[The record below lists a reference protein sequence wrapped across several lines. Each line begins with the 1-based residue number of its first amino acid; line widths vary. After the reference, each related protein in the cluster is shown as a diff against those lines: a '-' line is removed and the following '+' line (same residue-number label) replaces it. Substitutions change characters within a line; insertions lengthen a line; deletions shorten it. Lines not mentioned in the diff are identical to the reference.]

1 MEAGSIKEGK
11 IVTFYSY
18 KGGVGRTMSL
28 ANTAFLAAANGVKV
42 LVMDWDLEAPGLAY
56 YFRGLLEPSVAKELK
71 DSAGLLDVLYGWR
84 DDLTSLYDEDEV
96 SNLID
101 IMGAGEP
108 FANVVRPL
116 VAPELFDFPIV
127 LDYIGAGG
135 RVIGSGSGLPYEE
148 ALAQFSWT
156 DFFEQHSGGFVLE
169 SLKSWAKLNYDLILI
184 DSRTGFADVAG
195 ICAMQLPDELA
206 LCFVLNRQNIDGIA
220 RVSAA
225 IRDKRQDEIVL
236 RAVPMRVHRSESS
249 EGSDA
254 TARAIAELTKVGGF
268 SRSAIIEDIKSLS
281 IRAYDDVPFYET
293 LSVFVSPNPQFD
305 GLTLS
310 YLSLA
315 SKICGQDFS
324 IPDFDQET
332 VSLIKKRLAP
342 KLVTIEY
349 LGGLSS
355 AEPERALEEL
365 NVYIESA
372 YDAVLSGE
380 AVDNDYLKAL
390 VHSVVQIA
398 SRASPSAAVDLR
410 NSGIDLLR
418 ALYLI
423 EGEDWKSSFIALIQD
438 AVDFPYFMDQEQVI
452 ALLEELDVLLSDS
465 SQVVHRLRRIAY
477 RRQAARILI
486 RHEDVGPALLVL
498 DEILLLRDGL
508 VESSVSL
515 AADQV
520 SSLQLALV
528 DTMVMR
534 ALIEYQG
541 DLNLSLS
548 CFFNALNVCEFVSE
562 ADAAGIEGLKYE
574 IYFNLATKFVGLVSD
589 VDASEYAIRAIA
601 MTTVAYHA
609 VTSFDTLSKVVLKVG
624 PSESLRFC
632 EAAFA
637 MNELR
642 LKSYM
647 VSFFGRHARSA
658 QAFLDVISDLA
669 FSINCVGER
678 DRVKSAFIFLSEIAL
693 QFFKGIERKRQIIGD
708 GKVEN
713 IFERMNLLQ
722 QLFHSVGVG
731 FEWETDIRSHRV
743 FSKNIIRNSGES
755 DD

>member
-1 MEAGSIKEGK
+1 METGSVKEGK

-56 YFRGLLEPSVAKELK
+56 YFRGLLEPSIAKELK
-71 DSAGLLDVLYGWR
+71 DSAGILDVLYGWR
-84 DDLTSLYDEDEV
+84 DDLTSVYDEDDV
-96 SNLID
+96 SHLID
-101 IMGAGEP
+101 VMGKGEP
-108 FANVVRPL
+108 FANVVRSL
-116 VAPELFDFPIV
+116 VAPELFNFPIV

-135 RVIGSGSGLPYEE
+135 RIIGSGSGLPYEE

-156 DFFEQHSGGFVLE
+156 DFFDQHSGGFVLE
-169 SLKSWAKLNYDLILI
+169 ALKSWAKSNYELILI

-268 SRSAIIEDIKSLS
+268 SRSAILEDIKNLS

-305 GLTLS
+305 GLSLS

-324 IPDFDQET
+324 IPDFDQDS

-349 LGGLSS
+349 LGDLSS

-390 VHSVVQIA
+390 VQSVGQIA
-398 SRASPSAAVDLR
+398 GRASPAAAVDLR
-410 NSGIDLLR
+410 SRGIDLLR

-423 EGEDWKSSFIALIQD
+423 EGEDWKSYFIALIQD
-438 AVDFPYFMDQEQVI
+438 AVDFPFFMDQEQVV

-465 SQVVHRLRRIAY
+465 AQVVQRLRRIVY

-486 RHEDVGPALLVL
+486 RHDDVGPALQAVE
-498 DEILLLRDGL
+498 DILSQRNNLI
-508 VESSVSL
+508 ESAVSL
-515 AADQV
+515 AVDQIE
-520 SSLQLALV
+520 SLQIALV
-528 DTMVMR
+528 DTMVIR
-534 ALIEYQG
+534 ALIEYPENS
-541 DLNLSLS
+541 DLSLS
-548 CFFNALNVCEFVSE
+548 WYFNALNVCEGISE
-562 ADAAGIEGLKYE
+562 GDAASLEGLRYE
-574 IYFNLATKFVGLVSD
+574 IYFNLATKFTGVISEA
-589 VDASEYAIRAIA
+589 DAAEYAIQAISMA
-601 MTTVAYHA
+601 TVVYQAI
-609 VTSFDTLSKVVLKVG
+609 SNFDTLSKVVLKAG
-624 PSESLRFC
+624 SLESLRFC
-632 EAAFA
+632 EASFA

-642 LKSYM
+642 YKSYM
-647 VSFFGRHARSA
+647 VSFFGRHAKSA

-669 FSINCVGER
+669 FSINCVSER
-678 DRVKSAFIFLSEIAL
+678 ERVKLAFVFLSEIAL

-713 IFERMNLLQ
+713 IFERMNVLQ
-722 QLFHSVGVG
+722 QLFHSMGVG
-731 FEWETDIRSHRV
+731 FEWETDVRSHRV
-743 FSKNIIRNSGES
+743 FSKSIMRNSGVS

>member
-1 MEAGSIKEGK
+1 MAASSVKEGK

-28 ANTAFLAAANGVKV
+28 ANTAFLAAANGIKV

-56 YFRGLLEPSVAKELK
+56 YFRGLLEPSIAKELK

-84 DDLTSLYDEDEV
+84 DDLTSVYDEDDV
-96 SNLID
+96 SHLID
-101 IMGAGEP
+101 VMGTGEP
-108 FANVVRPL
+108 FADVVRQL

-135 RVIGSGSGLPYEE
+135 RVIGSGAGLPYEE

-156 DFFEQHSGGFVLE
+156 DFFDQHSGGFVLE
-169 SLKSWAKLNYDLILI
+169 SLKKWAKSNYDLILI

-268 SRSAIIEDIKSLS
+268 SRSAILEDIKNLS

-305 GLTLS
+305 GLSLS

-324 IPDFDQET
+324 IPDFDQDS

-349 LGGLSS
+349 LGDLSS

-390 VHSVVQIA
+390 VHSVGQIA
-398 SRASPSAAVDLR
+398 ARASPPAAVDLR
-410 NSGIDLLR
+410 GRGIDLLR

-423 EGEDWKSSFIALIQD
+423 EGEDWKPYFIVLIQD
-438 AVDFPYFMDQEQVI
+438 VVDFPFFMEQEQVV

-465 SQVVHRLRRIAY
+465 GQVVQRLRRISY

-486 RHEDVGPALLVL
+486 RNDDIGPALQALE
-498 DEILLLRDGL
+498 EILTQRSSLL
-508 VESSVSL
+508 ESAVPL
-515 AADQV
+515 ATDQV
-520 SSLQLALV
+520 ASLQIALV

-534 ALIEYQG
+534 ALIEYKENS
-541 DLNLSLS
+541 DLSLS
-548 CFFNALNVCEFVSE
+548 WYFNALNACE
-562 ADAAGIEGLKYE
+562 GIPESDTALEMLKYE
-574 IYFNLATKFVGLVSD
+574 IYFNLATKFSSVISD
-589 VDASEYAIRAIA
+589 LDAAEYAIEAVSMVA
-601 MTTVAYHA
+601 VAYQA
-609 VTSFDTLSKVVLKVG
+609 ITNFDTLSKVVLKAG
-624 PSESLRFC
+624 SLESLRFC
-632 EAAFA
+632 EASVAI
-637 MNELR
+637 NELR
-642 LKSYM
+642 FKSYLI
-647 VSFFGRHARSA
+647 SFFGRHAKSA

-669 FSINCVGER
+669 FSINCVDER
-678 DRVKSAFIFLSEIAL
+678 DRVKASFVFLSEMAL
-693 QFFKGIERKRQIIGD
+693 QFFKGVERKRQIIGD

-713 IFERMNLLQ
+713 IFERMNVLQ
-722 QLFHSVGVG
+722 QLFHSAGVS
-731 FEWETDIRSHRV
+731 FEWETDVRSRRV
-743 FSKNIIRNSGES
+743 FSKTIMRNSGES

>member
-1 MEAGSIKEGK
+1 MEASSVKEGK

-28 ANTAFLAAANGVKV
+28 ANTAFLAAANGVRV

-56 YFRGLLEPSVAKELK
+56 YFRGLLEPSIAKELK
-71 DSAGLLDVLYGWR
+71 DSAGLLDVLYSWR
-84 DDLTSLYDEDEV
+84 DDLTSVYDEEDV
-96 SNLID
+96 SRLID
-101 IMGAGEP
+101 VMGAGEP

-116 VAPELFDFPIV
+116 VAPELFNFPIV

-135 RVIGSGSGLPYEE
+135 RVIGSGTGLPYEE

-156 DFFEQHSGGFVLE
+156 DFFDQHSGGFVLE
-169 SLKSWAKLNYDLILI
+169 SLKKWAKSKYELILI

-268 SRSAIIEDIKSLS
+268 SRSAILEDIKNLS

-305 GLTLS
+305 GLSLS

-315 SKICGQDFS
+315 SRICGQDFS
-324 IPDFDQET
+324 IPDFDQDA

-342 KLVTIEY
+342 KLVTVEY
-349 LGGLSS
+349 LGDLSS

-390 VHSVVQIA
+390 VQSVGQLA
-398 SRASPSAAVDLR
+398 ARASPVAAVDLR
-410 NSGIDLLR
+410 GRGIDLLR

-423 EGEDWKSSFIALIQD
+423 EGEDWKSYFIALIQD
-438 AVDFPYFMDQEQVI
+438 AVDFPFFMEQEQVV

-465 SQVVHRLRRIAY
+465 GQIVQRLRRINY

-486 RHEDVGPALLVL
+486 RNDDVGPALQALE
-498 DEILLLRDGL
+498 EILTQRSSLL
-508 VESSVSL
+508 ESAVTL
-515 AADQV
+515 ATDQV
-520 SSLQLALV
+520 ASLQIALV

-534 ALIEYQG
+534 ALIEY
-541 DLNLSLS
+541 DENSDLSLS
-548 CFFNALNVCEFVSE
+548 WYFHALNTCEV
-562 ADAAGIEGLKYE
+562 IPEGDTALESLKYE
-574 IYFNLATKFVGLVSD
+574 IYFNLATKFSNVISD
-589 VDASEYAIRAIA
+589 SDAAEYAIQAVS
-601 MTTVAYHA
+601 MVTVAYQA
-609 VTSFDTLSKVVLKVG
+609 ITNFDTLSKVVLKAG
-624 PSESLRFC
+624 SLESLRFC
-632 EAAFA
+632 EASVA
-637 MNELR
+637 MNELKF
-642 LKSYM
+642 KSYM
-647 VSFFGRHARSA
+647 ISFFGRHARSA

-669 FSINCVGER
+669 FSINCVDDR
-678 DRVKSAFIFLSEIAL
+678 DRVKASFVFLSEMAL
-693 QFFKGIERKRQIIGD
+693 QFFKGVERKRQIIGD

-713 IFERMNLLQ
+713 IFERMNVLQ
-722 QLFHSVGVG
+722 QLFHSIGVS

-743 FSKNIIRNSGES
+743 FSKSIMRNSGES

>member
-1 MEAGSIKEGK
+1 METNIVKEGK

-56 YFRGLLEPSVAKELK
+56 YFRGLLEPSTAKELK
-71 DSAGLLDVLYGWR
+71 DSSGLLDVLYRWR
-84 DDLTSLYDEDEV
+84 DDLTSIYDEEDIFH
-96 SNLID
+96 LID
-101 IMGAGEP
+101 VMGKGEP
-108 FANVVRPL
+108 FADVVKPL
-116 VAPELFDFPIV
+116 VAPELFNFPIV

-135 RVIGSGSGLPYEE
+135 RVIESGSGLPYEE

-169 SLKSWAKLNYDLILI
+169 ALKSWAKSNYELILI

-268 SRSAIIEDIKSLS
+268 SRAAILDDIKSLS

-315 SKICGQDFS
+315 SKICGQDFN
-324 IPDFDQET
+324 IPDFDQDA

-349 LGGLSS
+349 LGDLSS

-365 NVYIESA
+365 SVYIESA
-372 YDAVLSGE
+372 YDSVLSGE

-390 VHSVVQIA
+390 VESVGQIA
-398 SRASPSAAVDLR
+398 DKAAPSAAIDLR
-410 NSGIDLLR
+410 GRGIDLLR

-423 EGEDWKSSFIALIQD
+423 EGEDWKSYFISLIQD
-438 AVDFPYFMDQEQVI
+438 AVDFPFFMDEEQVI
-452 ALLEELDVLLSDS
+452 VLLEELDVLLSDS
-465 SQVVHRLRRIAY
+465 GQVVHRLRRIKY
-477 RRQAARILI
+477 RRQAARSLLK
-486 RHEDVGPALLVL
+486 HDDVGPALQAVE
-498 DEILLLRDGL
+498 EILAQRNNLLMSA
-508 VESSVSL
+508 VTL
-515 AADQV
+515 ASDQLA
-520 SSLQLALV
+520 SLQVALI
-528 DTMVMR
+528 DTMVIR
-534 ALIEYQG
+534 ALIAYE
-541 DLNLSLS
+541 DSSNSSLEWY
-548 CFFNALNVCEFVSE
+548 FNALNACDETTDG
-562 ADAAGIEGLKYE
+562 DAPGLGGLKYE
-574 IYFNLATKFVGLVSD
+574 IYFNLATKFANIVSA
-589 VDASEYAIRAIA
+589 VNAAEYAIKAISQA
-601 MTTVAYHA
+601 SVRYEAA
-609 VTSFDTLSKVVLKVG
+609 SSFDTLSKVVLKAG
-624 PSESLRFC
+624 PLLSLRFC
-632 EAAFA
+632 EASFA
-637 MNELR
+637 MSELR
-642 LKSYM
+642 IKSYM
-647 VSFFGRHARSA
+647 ISFFGRHARSA
-658 QAFLDVISDLA
+658 QAFLDVVSDLA
-669 FSINCVGER
+669 FSINCVDER
-678 DRVKSAFIFLSEIAL
+678 DRVKSAFVFLADIAL

-713 IFERMNLLQ
+713 IFERMNVLQ
-722 QLFHSVGVG
+722 QLFHSVGVA
-731 FEWETDIRSHRV
+731 FEWESDVRSHRV
-743 FSKNIIRNSGES
+743 FSKSIMRSSGES
-755 DD
+755 EE